1 MYIFKL
7 IIEHFNYDECYFVDI
22 RPNKKRKSSG
32 NSSALPKSLENTKKR
47 GNSKAVGSKKKSGNN
62 WEEIEESMG
71 GLENLSWT

>member
-1 MYIFKL
+1 
-7 IIEHFNYDECYFVDI
+7 
-22 RPNKKRKSSG
+22 
-32 NSSALPKSLENTKKR
+32 LENTKKR